1 MASEIKLPEIGEG
14 TAEGEIIKWLVTEG
28 QAVEEDT
35 PLVEIMTDKATVEI
49 PAPFSG
55 TILELRVREGEI
67 VDVGAVILLLDR
79 GEEAGSSEPSD
90 AREAEVAQPRVD
102 VDPVVSI
109 APEEV
114 DDDPVAAAQAMARA
128 GLDLEAE
135 KTVVWEVPPAASGVT
150 PTPTTPATRRLA
162 RQLGVDL
169 QGVQGTGK
177 GGRVTKADLLSGADR
192 AAATDL
198 PAMPDAIVEAVPEAV
213 TAVDAVLPVVVNA
226 PRLTPVS
233 AGPLEERIL
242 LRGLRRRI
250 AERLVEAKRR
260 IPHFT
265 YVEECDMTEIV
276 ALRCE
281 AKEMAA
287 AKGLQ
292 VTYLPFFIK
301 ALIEACR
308 RHPILNSSLDEESG
322 EIVLKRYYNVGIA
335 TDTERGLIVPVVKN
349 ADQLSIFALAQEIAR
364 LSSDARAGRS
374 AADDLQGGTITITST
389 GSIGGL
395 LATPIINHPEVA
407 ILGVPA
413 IRKRPVVRGDEI
425 VIRDMVNLSLSLDH
439 RVVDGAPAAQFTRDL
454 VALLEDPK
462 LQLLVP

>member
-35 PLVEIMTDKATVEI
+35 PLVEVMTDKATVEI

-55 TILELRVREGEI
+55 TVLDLRAKEGEV
-67 VDVGAVILLLDR
+67 VDVGAVILLIDR
-79 GEEAGSSEPSD
+79 GEQADSSNPSD
-90 AREAEVAQPRVD
+90 AREVGVASQPHD
-102 VDPVVSI
+102 DADPVVPI
-109 APEEV
+109 AAEEV
-114 DDDPVAAAQAMARA
+114 AADPVAAAQAMARA
-128 GLDLEAE
+128 ELDSEAE
-135 KTVVWEVPPAASGVT
+135 ETAVWEVPRAASGA
-150 PTPTTPATRRLA
+150 TPTTPATRRLA

-169 QGVQGTGK
+169 QEIQGTGK
-177 GGRVTKADLLSGADR
+177 GGRVTKADLLGGADR
-192 AAATDL
+192 AAPTEDS
-198 PAMPDAIVEAVPEAV
+198 PAIPGAIAEAAPVAV
-213 TAVDAVLPVVVNA
+213 RAVDAAPMVASNA

-233 AGPLEERIL
+233 AGSLEERIP

-250 AERLVEAKRR
+250 AERLVEAKRLV
-260 IPHFT
+260 PHFT

-276 ALRCE
+276 ALRRE

-287 AKGLQ
+287 AQGLR

-308 RHPILNSSLDEESG
+308 RHPILNSSLDDESG

-335 TDTERGLIVPVVKN
+335 TDTERGLMVPVVKN
-349 ADQLSIFALAQEIAR
+349 ADQLSIFELAQEIAR
-364 LSSDARAGRS
+364 LSTDARAGRS
-374 AADDLQGGTITITST
+374 AADDLQGGTITVTST

-407 ILGVPA
+407 ILGVVA

-425 VIRDMVNLSLSLDH
+425 VIRDMMNLSLSLDH
-439 RVVDGAPAAQFTRDL
+439 RVVDGAPAAQFMRDL

-462 LQLLVP
+462 LQLLVT